1 MIPAAHSRSALAA
14 ILIGA
19 LVGNLAQG
27 QAPNSRATQALVQQL
42 GDEAFAR
49 REAAQSA
56 LLQLGE
62 AAVSRLQQAIAENA
76 DPEIRWRSRQIVQ
89 DVLGRIREAATQK
102 ALEELQGSWT
112 LVYSEAGG
120 RQTGGENKSYIFAF
134 QGDKWSIHAG
144 GRLSQGGTV
153 TRIEAKEKLNAIDL
167 AITEGANIGVTA
179 ISVYAVEGDT
189 LKYIN
194 SGEPRATEFATRPGD
209 GRGYSIFRRATSE
222 P

>member
-1 MIPAAHSRSALAA
+1 MSSAIQFRPALAA
-14 ILIGA
+14 MLIGA
-19 LVGNLAQG
+19 LSGTFASGEVPDTRSAH
-27 QAPNSRATQALVQQL
+27 ALVLQL
-42 GDEAFAR
+42 GNDVYVR

-62 AAVSRLQQAIAENA
+62 AAVSSLQQGIAENA
-76 DPEIRWRSRQIVQ
+76 DPEIRWRARQIVL
-89 DVLGRIREAATQK
+89 DVLRRIREAATQK

-120 RQTGGENKSYIFAF
+120 KQTSGEVKSYIFSF

-144 GRLSQGGTV
+144 GQLSQGGTV
-153 TRIEAKEKLNAIDL
+153 TRIEVKENLNAIDL

-179 ISVYAVEGDT
+179 ISIYAVEGNT

-194 SGEPRATEFATRPGD
+194 SGEPRATEFVTRPGD
-209 GRGYSIFRRATSE
+209 GRGYSIFRRASAE